1 VTIQLYLAHPN
12 RATRFNRISG
22 SIFVGF
28 WLLLAE
34 TGNR

>member
-1 VTIQLYLAHPN
+1 MTLQSYLTHPN

-28 WLLLAE
+28 GLLLAGTE
-34 TGNR
+34 NR